1 MNKKYVYEGSV
12 ILAGCLWGIISLFV
26 RQLTAVGI
34 TNLQTITIKACFSAV
49 IMFLFL
55 FFTDRNLLKIKIKD
69 IWMFIGSGILSLTC
83 FSICYFSAIIEC
95 GASVAVVL
103 LYTSPIFVLLLSALL
118 FKEKITK
125 IKIIALVLTFLGS
138 VLVAGIFSSSASI
151 SLKGLFTG
159 LGAGLGYGL
168 YSIFCRFALR
178 KYKTLTVVF
187 YSFLFSGLS
196 LIPFSNIS
204 TVFVNLSMQSA
215 FSLFCITLFCTVIAY
230 FAYTYGLSH
239 IDTGKAAILATVE
252 PMVGTLLGIFAYHES
267 HNILKVIGILL
278 IFSAV
283 ILLNKPSKA
292 K

>member
-1 MNKKYVYEGSV
+1 MNILYEGSI
-12 ILAGCLWGIISLFV
+12 ILAGILWGIISIFI

-34 TNLQTITIKACFSAV
+34 TNLQTITLKASLSAI

-55 FFTDRNLLKIKIKD
+55 FFSNRSLLKIKLRD
-69 IWMFIGSGILSLTC
+69 IWMFIGSGIVSLSC
-83 FSICYFSAIIEC
+83 FSLCYFTSIIEC

-103 LYTSPIFVLLLSALL
+103 LYTSPIFVLLLSAVL

-125 IKIIALVLTFLGS
+125 VKSAALILTFIGCIF
-138 VLVAGIFSSSASI
+138 VTGIFNSSSSI
-151 SLKGLFTG
+151 SLKGLLTG

-168 YSIFCRFALR
+168 YSIFCRFALK

-196 LIPFSNIS
+196 LIPFSNLQNV
-204 TVFVNLSMQSA
+204 TAKLSVQA
-215 FSLFCITLFCTVIAY
+215 SLSLLGITILCTVIAY
-230 FAYTYGLSH
+230 FAYTFGLSH
-239 IDTGKAAILATVE
+239 TDTGKAAILATVE

-267 HNILKVIGILL
+267 HNPLKVLGIIL
-278 IFSAV
+278 IFTAV
-283 ILLNKPSKA
+283 LILNKPNKQ